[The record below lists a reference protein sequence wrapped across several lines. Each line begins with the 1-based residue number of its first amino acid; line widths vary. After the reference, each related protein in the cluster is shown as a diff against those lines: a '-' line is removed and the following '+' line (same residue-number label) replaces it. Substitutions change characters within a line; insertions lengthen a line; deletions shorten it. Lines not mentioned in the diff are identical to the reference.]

1 MEKSALGSYLQGGV
15 AEVPCPWVGPSPSAI
30 SGSGAAGSP
39 GRGLP
44 LGIFLE
50 EQSGAQLVGFS
61 VVGVGLGTGTPES
74 QGGPGDRVS
83 VSLPARHP
91 PFSQLS
97 SERQKEALG
106 LADLHKLGLASVHS
120 RAAKEPGD
128 ACMQGCALRG
138 Q

>member
-1 MEKSALGSYLQGGV
+1 MEPNWLVSLWLVLVWRQGPQKV
-15 AEVPCPWVGPSPSAI
+15 
-30 SGSGAAGSP
+30 
-39 GRGLP
+39 R
-44 LGIFLE
+44 
-50 EQSGAQLVGFS
+50 
-61 VVGVGLGTGTPES
+61 
-74 QGGPGDRVS
+74 GGPGDRVS
-83 VSLPARHP
+83 LSLPARDP

-106 LADLHKLGLASVHS
+106 LADLHTLGLASVHS